1 MGLPKLAVR
10 RPITVLM
17 VTLAVIL
24 IGFISLSRLPI
35 DLLPNLEF
43 PIVVISTSYP
53 GVGPQEIESLV
64 TMPLEQGVGTI
75 SGIENISS
83 RSSEGNS
90 LIIAEFTFGTDMG
103 EAALELRERI
113 DMIRPFF
120 PDDVSAPVVQ
130 KIDPDALP
138 IVQISLKGTDD
149 LVSLQLF
156 AEEILSPQLE
166 RIDGVAAVS
175 VNGGYTRQ
183 VEIIVDPMIL
193 HSYQIPIDTLM
204 GMIGA
209 ENLNLPGGVV
219 NRGDQ
224 EFTIRTI
231 GEFTSISEIRDLR
244 FMLRTG
250 ESIRLGDISQVN
262 FVEVESSSIVRSNGE
277 RSLDISVSKQSGTN
291 TVRVAR
297 NVMDALD
304 EITNRYS
311 QYEIE
316 PILNQ
321 AEFIELSIDNLLESG
336 ILGSI
341 LAILVLLFFF
351 RNIKTTM
358 IIAIAI
364 PVSVIATFVLLYFA
378 NITLNLMTLGGLA
391 LAIGML
397 VDNSIVVLE
406 NIYRFRESGENKVNA
421 AIKGASEVAMAV
433 TASTLTTVAVFIP
446 IVFVEGITSEIF
458 RELALTI
465 TLSLLASLAVSL
477 TVIPMLSSKLLDT
490 FHTEKELEETT
501 LGKMLGS
508 LREKYNNL
516 LKAAI
521 NNPGKTV
528 LAGVLVFAI
537 SMSSILLVGTEFF
550 PEVDQGQF
558 SVNVRMP
565 SGTSVER
572 TLEVTQ
578 EVEDLI
584 LTLNGIKTVY
594 SNVSKGSSSIN
605 VMTDMDRDYR
615 SADLADNV
623 RDMVRDIPGVNIS
636 VSVMSAAS
644 LAGGGMGGAPISIS
658 IRGDDLDELE
668 RISSELV
675 NIVSQVEGT
684 RMVASSFTS
693 GVPEIQVRVDRLQ
706 ASQYGLTTA
715 QVANTV
721 RTIMTG
727 STVTRYKY
735 EGSEINVVIKG
746 EDIYNQGIASLSNLM
761 INTPT
766 EAIIPLSQIAS
777 IELAQG
783 PRRID
788 REAQQRVVT
797 VSSQIYQRDLGS
809 VSADVEKVLDEYH
822 FPPGYSYGIGGEFTE
837 LQDALNDLTLALALS
852 IVLVYMVLA
861 SQFESFLHP
870 FIIMFAVP
878 LSFSGG
884 ALGLFLTGNRLSV
897 PAMIG
902 AIILAGIVVND
913 AIVLVDYINTRRR
926 DFGEDIKTAIIS
938 AGPIRL
944 RPILITTLTTSL
956 ALIPLSLGLGEG
968 GELLAP
974 MGIAVIFGITVA
986 TLLTLVFI
994 PAMYLLLDKLASKIR
1009 KEA

>member
-1 MGLPKLAVR
+1 
-10 RPITVLM
+10 M